1 MSRSLSG
8 ASRALLCLALAAGL
22 PAAANAQKLSLAERV
37 AALEQQAAAQ
47 GNSAG
52 QQNVD
57 LVNRLTQMQAEVQAL
72 RNQVETLQNENEQL
86 KQRGRDQ
93 YTDLDARLQRIE
105 GGASHG
111 AAPANAPAA
120 AVPATPRAPTRADAA
135 PPLSAPA
142 PASGAGGDAAY
153 AEAFA
158 ALKRDDFVESAR
170 AFQAYLR
177 DYPDGAL
184 APNAWYWLGESY
196 YVTQNYPLALQ
207 AFDTVL
213 QRFSDS
219 SKAPD
224 AMLKKGYSQIELGD
238 ASHGAATLN
247 DVINQFPGTE
257 AARLANTRLRTLN
270 LQSR

>member
-1 MSRSLSG
+1 MSMSRSS
-8 ASRALLCLALAAGL
+8 ALLCLALALAPGG
-22 PAAANAQKLSLAERV
+22 AFAQKKLSLADRV
-37 AALEQQAAAQ
+37 AALEQQSAAQ
-47 GNSAG
+47 GSAAG
-52 QQNVD
+52 QQNGE

-86 KQRGRDQ
+86 KQRGREQ
-93 YTDLDARLQRIE
+93 YVDLDTRLQRVE
-105 GGASHG
+105 GG
-111 AAPANAPAA
+111 AAPAASSA
-120 AVPATPRAPTRADAA
+120 APTAEA
-135 PPLSAPA
+135 PPVRPPPRERAGASSPALGAPA
-142 PASGAGGDAAY
+142 PASGAGGDEAY

-177 DYPDGAL
+177 DYPDGSL

-213 QRFSDS
+213 SNFRDS

-224 AMLKKGYSQIELGD
+224 AMLKKGYSLIELGQGG
-238 ASHGAATLN
+238 AGAATLN
-247 DVINQFPGTE
+247 AVINEFPGTE
-257 AARLANTRLRTLN
+257 AARLANTRLRTLS